1 MSRIYWDRSWYFR
14 IYCRSWD
21 IKIGRRSWYIEIDHD
36 VFEIYRTSWIFKID
50 RRSWSI
56 QIDHYAWYSQITNIN
71 HIILLDDPSSPEK
84 IGGAE
89 VICHEIHPH
98 GWSGWC
104 SAGSCPWPVS
114 GGGSFPQR
122 LGPPKSNNFDELSTA
137 PGTKRLKKRLNEI
150 GRQMAEM
157 GDVHKGV
164 LCVCFRDFHPIQVA
178 SWSLNP
184 DCLIRNHYMRTNMT
198 HIIAVRS
205 LDV

>member
-1 MSRIYWDRSWYFR
+1 MVYSDRPLFM
-14 IYCRSWD
+14 
-21 IKIGRRSWYIEIDHD
+21 
-36 VFEIYRTSWIFKID
+36 IFTNN
-50 RRSWSI
+50 S
-56 QIDHYAWYSQITNIN
+56 NIN
-71 HIILLDDPSSPEK
+71 HIILLDDPNFPLSK
-84 IGGAE
+84 IWGAE

-157 GDVHKGV
+157 AMCIRAF
-164 LCVCFRDFHPIQVA
+164 CVCFRDFHPIQVA

>member
-1 MSRIYWDRSWYFR
+1 MIYWYRSW
-14 IYCRSWD
+14 C
-21 IKIGRRSWYIEIDHD
+21 
-36 VFEIYRTSWIFKID
+36 FEIYRTSWNFKID

-56 QIDHYAWYSQITNIN
+56 QIDHYSWSSQITNIN

-84 IGGAE
+84 IWGAE

-114 GGGSFPQR
+114 GGCSFPQR

-137 PGTKRLKKRLNEI
+137 PGTKRHGFFSNVS
-150 GRQMAEM
+150 GRDWSADGRD

-164 LCVCFRDFHPIQVA
+164 LCVFVT
-178 SWSLNP
+178 S
-184 DCLIRNHYMRTNMT
+184 IRFKWHLE
-198 HIIAVRS
+198 A
-205 LDV
+205 